1 MVVAVPLLSHRLGLL
16 LLSTLLVAPAA
27 QAETQSQTL
36 QEAVVQTSFSAGT
49 ASFYPPAPRFLV
61 QPFDASLGV
70 LNAATI
76 RGRSS
81 ADGAVTV
88 ASGTG
93 GGSWGLE
100 FGGAVRINDVP
111 YQGYGGGGGYGAGPE
126 QTITFALPPAGREDA
141 FTAANAQVW
150 GAFTGSVLFSLDYV
164 GSYPGGTPYKI
175 TTVNING
182 GSARVI
188 TDAVVTYSF
197 TPKDPTPP
205 VPGPLPLFG
214 AGAAY
219 SWSRRLRRRHGLGR

>member
-1 MVVAVPLLSHRLGLL
+1 MAFTAPPLSHRLALL
-16 LLSTLLVAPAA
+16 FLPTLLVAPAA
-27 QAETQSQTL
+27 QADSQTQTL
-36 QEAVVQTSFSAGT
+36 QEQVLQTNFSAGT

-76 RGRSS
+76 RWRSS

-100 FGGAVRINDVP
+100 FGGAVRINDFP
-111 YQGYGGGGGYGAGPE
+111 YEGYGGGGGYGAGPG

-141 FTAANAQVW
+141 FSATDAQVW
-150 GAFTGSVLFSLDYV
+150 GAFTGSVPFSLDYV

-197 TPKDPTPP
+197 TPKDPTTP
-205 VPGPLPLFG
+205 VPGPLPLLG
-214 AGAAY
+214 AGAAH
-219 SWSRRLRRRHGLGR
+219 SWSRRLRRRQLG